1 MSEEQICMGPHR
13 RGVPKLKRDA
23 NDLTKA
29 PKYAAI
35 AKIALALPG
44 VEEQFVFNRLWFRR
58 GKKVF
63 ACYLPA
69 SRRWVFK
76 LPHDQQLML
85 FEVRPETFAQMRSGR
100 MTWSYIKVENLGA
113 GELKDL
119 LIAAWRVVTPKKLQS
134 LPQMPQR

>member
-1 MSEEQICMGPHR
+1 MGPQR
-13 RGVPKLKRDA
+13 RGVPDLKRGAD
-23 NDLTKA
+23 DLRKA
-29 PKYAAI
+29 PKYAVI

-44 VEEQFVFNRLWFRR
+44 VEEQFVFNRLWFRV

-85 FEVRPETFAQMRSGR
+85 FDVRPETFAPMHSGR
-100 MTWSYIKVENLGA
+100 MTWSYVKVENLGA
-113 GELKDL
+113 VELKDL

-134 LPQMPQR
+134 PRQMPQM